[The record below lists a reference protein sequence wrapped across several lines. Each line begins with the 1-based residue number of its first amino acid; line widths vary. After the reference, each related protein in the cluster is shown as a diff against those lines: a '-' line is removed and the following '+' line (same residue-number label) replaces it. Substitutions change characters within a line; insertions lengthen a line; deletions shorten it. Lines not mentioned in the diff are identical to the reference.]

1 MPPFVLTKCPTCQH
15 RNRFDLAE
23 LKSANTVA
31 YKMFDLRGLINDE
44 EEFSVTCKHC
54 GRKFKFTV
62 KGGKDAE
69 EK

>member
-1 MPPFVLTKCPTCQH
+1 MPPFVSTECPNCQKH
-15 RNRFDLAE
+15 NRFDLAE
-23 LKSANTVA
+23 LKSTNIVA
-31 YKMFDLRGLINDE
+31 FKRIDLRSLMDDE

-62 KGGKDAE
+62 RGGNDDE